1 MTLAS
6 LSNTMIASRI
16 SGGMLQTHLSAYCYC
31 SRNMKEPVEG
41 LMQLGLTEYEARAY
55 VAIVSIHEGGISE
68 ISQQS
73 GMPRSRVYDIME
85 RLAKKGFVEVGGT
98 KPLRY

>member
-1 MTLAS
+1 MS
-6 LSNTMIASRI
+6 D
-16 SGGMLQTHLSAYCYC
+16 
-31 SRNMKEPVEG
+31 PVDD

-55 VAIVSIHEGGISE
+55 VAMVTIGEGGISE

-85 RLAKKGFVEVGGT
+85 RLARKGFVEVGAI
-98 KPLRY
+98 KPLRYRAVDPE